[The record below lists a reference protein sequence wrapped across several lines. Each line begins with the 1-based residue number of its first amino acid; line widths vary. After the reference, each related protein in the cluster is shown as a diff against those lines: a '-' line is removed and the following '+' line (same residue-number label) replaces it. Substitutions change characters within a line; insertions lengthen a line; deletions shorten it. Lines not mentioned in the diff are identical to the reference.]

1 MATVDA
7 SRHALIQ
14 KRKNDKEQE
23 RSIERTYADMMILR
37 NQEIDHI
44 EAKEREENR
53 QRMEQLKEYQLKQIQ
68 DRRNLAEKE
77 YKGEMDDM

>member
-23 RSIERTYADMMILR
+23 RSIERTYADMMAIR
-37 NQEIDHI
+37 NQELD
-44 EAKEREENR
+44 
-53 QRMEQLKEYQLKQIQ
+53 
-68 DRRNLAEKE
+68 
-77 YKGEMDDM
+77 

>member
-1 MATVDA
+1 
-7 SRHALIQ
+7 
-14 KRKNDKEQE
+14 
-23 RSIERTYADMMILR
+23 MMILR